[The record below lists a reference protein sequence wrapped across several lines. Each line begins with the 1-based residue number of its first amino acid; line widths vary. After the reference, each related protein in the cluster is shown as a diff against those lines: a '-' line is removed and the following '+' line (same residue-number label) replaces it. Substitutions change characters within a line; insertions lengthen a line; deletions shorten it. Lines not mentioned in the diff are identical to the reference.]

1 MSTSCESSFAE
12 AFRDPLAVAHLMND
26 FPHSW
31 CIAGGWAID
40 LFVNRISRLH
50 KDVDI
55 AIWRNDQ
62 LAIRT
67 YLMNRDWTLQKAM
80 NGQLLPWID
89 GEFLELP
96 VHTIWCRNAHAQPN
110 FIEILFNECNEQHFL
125 FRREL
130 SITHSRENAIV
141 KLESGLPLLA
151 PEIVL
156 LYKAKNAS
164 NQKNQS
170 DFEVALPH
178 LRLDQR
184 TWLKTAL
191 SKVHPE
197 HEWIDK
203 L

>member
-1 MSTSCESSFAE
+1 MFKSCESSFAE
-12 AFRDPLAVAHLMND
+12 AFREPLTVAHLMND

-31 CIAGGWAID
+31 CIASGWAID

-55 AIWRNDQ
+55 AIWRSDQ
-62 LAIRT
+62 LALRT
-67 YLMNRDWTLQKAM
+67 KED
-80 NGQLLPWID
+80 
-89 GEFLELP
+89 
-96 VHTIWCRNAHAQPN
+96 
-110 FIEILFNECNEQHFL
+110 
-125 FRREL
+125 
-130 SITHSRENAIV
+130 AIV
-141 KLESGLPLLA
+141 PLKSVPILA

-170 DFEVALPH
+170 NFEVALPH
-178 LRLDQR
+178 LNDVQR

>member
-1 MSTSCESSFAE
+1 
-12 AFRDPLAVAHLMND
+12 
-26 FPHSW
+26 
-31 CIAGGWAID
+31 
-40 LFVNRISRLH
+40 
-50 KDVDI
+50 
-55 AIWRNDQ
+55 
-62 LAIRT
+62 
-67 YLMNRDWTLQKAM
+67 
-80 NGQLLPWID
+80 
-89 GEFLELP
+89 
-96 VHTIWCRNAHAQPN
+96 
-110 FIEILFNECNEQHFL
+110 LFNECNEQHFL

-130 SITHSRENAIV
+130 SITHSREDAIV
-141 KLESGLPLLA
+141 PLKPVPILA

-178 LRLDQR
+178 LNNVQR